1 MQTTAEAFGQQF
13 SAVNIGYSSRIEK
26 LNTLTAVLYALQNAI
41 QKENETE
48 TLATGNPALTA
59 EGAWDTFRGNG
70 VGTDPAGI
78 NVSVQDQA
86 EALFDAMDAI

>member
-1 MQTTAEAFGQQF
+1 MQTTAEAFGLQF
-13 SAVNIGYSSRIEK
+13 SALNIGYSSRMEK
-26 LNTLTAVLYALQNAI
+26 VNLLTSALYTLQNAI

-70 VGTDPAGI
+70 VSPSSAGI
-78 NVSVQDQA
+78 NVDVQTKA
-86 EALFDAMDAI
+86 AALFTAIDAI

>member
-1 MQTTAEAFGQQF
+1 MQTTAEAFGLQF
-13 SAVNIGYSSRIEK
+13 SALNIGYSSRMEK
-26 LNTLTAVLYALQNAI
+26 LNLLTSALYILQNAI

-70 VGTDPAGI
+70 VSPSSAGI
-78 NVSVQDQA
+78 NVTVQDQA
-86 EALFDAMDAI
+86 EALFNALDAI